1 MQSLESCSSLSIVL
15 KNNMGLYW
23 LAKLQLMSL
32 FQNLNMLVESS
43 DMIISLI
50 YLLFVLSN
58 FMLQLLNFPSL
69 VIN

>member
-1 MQSLESCSSLSIVL
+1 
-15 KNNMGLYW
+15 MGLYW